1 MERNHAIETA
11 MVTSRITSTNT
22 FHDQEMWI
30 VLEAAIG
37 AGSVAHRS
45 PSKLDIHDNA
55 RAVSRVSPETFLL
68 QHPPTVLAKLVR
80 SPQGMILT
88 HLDLGE
94 VANMIIVLKVS
105 FVGNSYSRS
114 ALTQS

>member
-1 MERNHAIETA
+1 

-22 FHDQEMWI
+22 FHDQEIWI

-68 QHPPTVLAKLVR
+68 PDPPTVLVKLVR
-80 SPQGMILT
+80 GPQGMILT

-94 VANMIIVLKVS
+94 VANVIIVLKVS
-105 FVGNSYSRS
+105 VVCNSHSRF